1 MKNAVI
7 AAVVAA
13 FVASGSAFAAS
24 SLINGHRIKRH
35 TIPPD
40 RFTTPACLK
49 REGCDINRWGLV
61 DGDAIAQGATGS
73 GNEIQ
78 ATEVTCPSGWA
89 AIGGGFDTGT
99 TDDIVSTAVLLPAH
113 NSYAVIATNE
123 STTASFVRA
132 HAFCVHGAWDA
143 SAFKNDSM
151 TPRQFANRVRAFRA
165 ERRLTR

>member
-49 REGCDINRWGLV
+49 SEGCDINRWGLV
-61 DGDAIAQGATGS
+61 DGGQITQGAAGS
-73 GNEIQ
+73 ANAVQ
-78 ATEVTCPSGWA
+78 STEAACPSGWA

-99 TDDIVSTAVLLPAH
+99 PNDVVGVAVVIPEH
-113 NSYAVIATNE
+113 NSYAVLAANE
-123 STTASFVRA
+123 SATASFVRA
-132 HAFCVHGAWDA
+132 HAFCVHGAWDS
-143 SAFKNDSM
+143 SAAMAAVM
-151 TPRQFANRVRAFRA
+151 TPRQFAMRVRAYRA
-165 ERRLTR
+165 AQRLIR